1 MRPQRE
7 FQRLPRRVN
16 CEVAVAGRAHVG
28 VATGLSPG
36 GLFVQ
41 TTAPPAVGDVIEITL
56 HAAEGRDVVLRGRV
70 ANRRVPP
77 RGMGRVVPS
86 GLGLTI
92 GKTPPAEY
100 LELLR
105 TLGYV

>member
-1 MRPQRE
+1 MRTQRE

-16 CEVAVAGRAHVG
+16 CEVEVEGRAHVG
-28 VATGLSPG
+28 VAMSLSPA

-41 TTAPPAVGDVIEITL
+41 TSAAAAVGDVIEITL
-56 HAAEGRDVVLRGRV
+56 HPGEGHDVVVRGHV

-86 GLGLTI
+86 GLGLAI
-92 GKTPPAEY
+92 KSTPPAGY

-105 TLGYV
+105 TLGYD